1 MSGQLG
7 QLVQIVQIVQIVQF
21 HFALL
26 SSCIRLI
33 AINPSPYYLNIMI
46 LETNPSIKP
55 PFFFTATA
63 ISSKELKRI
72 HKTFSEVFSY
82 PVYSLS
88 DPVRSLEAFP
98 SKESALIMKFREKDR
113 NQICGVNR
121 SSDMNENQ
129 NAAMPH
135 VFDSSI

>member
-1 MSGQLG
+1 
-7 QLVQIVQIVQIVQF
+7 
-21 HFALL
+21 
-26 SSCIRLI
+26 
-33 AINPSPYYLNIMI
+33 MI

-55 PFFFTATA
+55 PFFTATA

-72 HKTFSEVFSY
+72 HKTLSEVFSY

-121 SSDMNENQ
+121 SCDMNENQ